1 MLDSNHYAW
10 TPFTSNEYI
19 APGGPTPSTAC
30 FIIVGENSMK
40 KTILALIALML
51 VVAFAAVSQTPQTHK
66 HQVVLQMNVDTP
78 DSWNQLFGNIQNIQT
93 VFGADKIQ
101 IEVVAYGKGLSL
113 LLKTNSAFEER
124 MKKAIASGVVLDACQ
139 NTMRLRKVTTE
150 DLFPFASQVDSGV
163 AELIRKQEAGWSYIR
178 AGE

>member
-1 MLDSNHYAW
+1 
-10 TPFTSNEYI
+10 
-19 APGGPTPSTAC
+19 
-30 FIIVGENSMK
+30 MK
-40 KTILALIALML
+40 KTILTLIILIL
-51 VVAFAAVSQTPQTHK
+51 VVVFAAVSQTPQTHK
-66 HQVVLQMNVDTP
+66 HQVVLQMNVDNL

-113 LLKTNSAFEER
+113 LLKTNAAFEER
-124 MKKAIASGVVLDACQ
+124 MKKAIASGVVLAACQ

>member
-1 MLDSNHYAW
+1 
-10 TPFTSNEYI
+10 
-19 APGGPTPSTAC
+19 
-30 FIIVGENSMK
+30 MK
-40 KTILALIALML
+40 KTLVTAIAILLGLAL
-51 VVAFAAVSQTPQTHK
+51 AAISQTPQTRK

-113 LLKTNSAFEER
+113 LLKTNSVYEER
-124 MKKAIASGVVLDACQ
+124 MKKAIDSGVVLAACQ
-139 NTMRLRKVTTE
+139 NSMRLRKVTTA

-163 AELIRKQEAGWSYIR
+163 AELIRKQEAGWSYVK

>member
-1 MLDSNHYAW
+1 
-10 TPFTSNEYI
+10 
-19 APGGPTPSTAC
+19 
-30 FIIVGENSMK
+30 MK
-40 KTILALIALML
+40 KTILVLIGLTL
-51 VVAFAAVSQTPQTHK
+51 VVVFAAVSQTPQTHK
-66 HQVVLQMNVDTP
+66 HRVVLQMNVDNL
-78 DSWNQLFGNIQNIQT
+78 DSWNQLMGNVENIQS

-124 MKKAIASGVVLDACQ
+124 MKKAVASGVVLAACQ
-139 NTMRLRKVTTE
+139 NSMRRRKVTTE